1 MKRLIVYKSK
11 SGYTK
16 RYMEMLAEKIGAS
29 LIELGRFHAKDLM
42 DVEAVVYAGGVYA
55 GKISGLKK
63 FSGII
68 DSHNF
73 NRLAIVAVGASSTT
87 ESNTQKLKG
96 DNGITEIIKESGE
109 FFYLQAGFDPDKLNF
124 ALRTMLGMV
133 SKKLIKK
140 QKEEPEKMT
149 QEDLDFLDFFQT
161 TNDHTSEDQLA
172 PIINYIS

>member
-1 MKRLIVYKSK
+1 MKSLVVYKSK

-16 RYMEMLAEKIGAS
+16 RYMEMLSDKIGAR
-29 LIELGRFHAKDLM
+29 LIELSRLHTKDLLEV
-42 DVEAVVYAGGVYA
+42 DAVVYAGGVYA

-63 FSGII
+63 FSSIMESQ
-68 DSHNF
+68 DVQ
-73 NRLAIVAVGASSTT
+73 RVAIVAVGASSVT
-87 ESNTQKLKG
+87 ESNTQKLMS
-96 DNGITEIIKESGE
+96 DNGVSEIIKESGA
-109 FFYLQAGFDPDKLNF
+109 FFYLQGGFDPDKLNI